1 MNEWYHNVFQEIS
14 LSIRK
19 SLFFFFLPPVVLLP
33 LIDRMGDAKDQV
45 REQAQNLILK
55 LMDEAAPPMVCLL
68 NVDSHVGLQ

>member
-1 MNEWYHNVFQEIS
+1 MFQEIS
-14 LSIRK
+14 VSIRK
-19 SLFFFFLPPVVLLP
+19 SLFFFFFFLPLVVLLP

-68 NVDSHVGLQ
+68 NTDSHIGLQ